1 MTMRYVCKYFLSAHS
16 IVRVPPCKDKK
27 YCVFDSE
34 ENNSL
39 YACEELKDVSSQKA
53 EEKDSVEKIV
63 LSNNRLANFLF
74 GRVKG
79 LKSAV
84 DCVVYTSGL

>member
-1 MTMRYVCKYFLSAHS
+1 MTMRHVCKYFLSAHS

-27 YCVFDSE
+27 YCVFDPE
-34 ENNSL
+34 KNTCL
-39 YACEELKDVSSQKA
+39 YACEDVSSQKA

-74 GRVKG
+74 SRVKG

-84 DCVVYTSGL
+84 DYSSSEKDCCQ

>member
-1 MTMRYVCKYFLSAHS
+1 MLAK
-16 IVRVPPCKDKK
+16 
-27 YCVFDSE
+27 
-34 ENNSL
+34 N
-39 YACEELKDVSSQKA
+39 LKDVSSQKA

-74 GRVKG
+74 SRVKG